1 MMEKDWLDRVNLASK
16 HYQAMTDA
24 GKEAVD
30 QFVKWMYTLYGI
42 TPPEKRDGE
51 KK

>member
-1 MMEKDWLDRVNLASK
+1 MMDKDWLDRVKTASQ
-16 HYQAMTDA
+16 HYDDMTEA
-24 GKEAVD
+24 GREAVD
-30 QFVKWMYTLYGI
+30 AFVKWLYSLYGV